1 MGAASTEEGKMAIQS
16 NADKLGKR
24 PGKTDAVQ

>member
-1 MGAASTEEGKMAIQS
+1 MGAAGTEEGRMTIQS

-24 PGKTDAVQ
+24 PGKKDAVQ